1 MPGIGFS
8 NSGLLHLWVITENSY
23 GLDLLEYYY
32 AYEENS
38 NIVREGFSVDVWPKY
53 PVYKP

>member
-38 NIVREGFSVDVWPKY
+38 NIVREGFSVDA
-53 PVYKP
+53 